1 MATEFRR
8 RLRAEARK
16 ESAPMQTG
24 AHQRLTESSEV
35 LERSVVDQ
43 RLGRTRGG
51 RPSIRPSAFGIPRST
66 TRTST
71 PAEHA
76 EQRPSPGRISSV
88 PAAPDSLT
96 RSKGPL
102 DSAGFDEPP
111 RVRVSQ
117 TVRKRD
123 QLHDAGPPAG
133 GVRQRA
139 PVKTD
144 IEELLP
150 ISQGV
155 KSLPRPPRVPTFE
168 APSLPAPTTR
178 RFPWM
183 SLSIFAIMLGAS
195 LASVARY
202 RVERT
207 TTSAAADAAGLRG
220 LREVDWASLAP
231 AARTFE
237 HTLWGEPASMRETL
251 LEDGE
256 HALAVKDVQAA
267 EGAFTRAL
275 AFGVDDPSAAFG
287 LARVKF
293 AQGDLQGARGWA
305 ETALRRRPL
314 EQRYHSFL
322 EKVTGRLARTRHGP

>member
-1 MATEFRR
+1 MAIEFRR
-8 RLRAEARK
+8 RLGAEARK
-16 ESAPMQTG
+16 ESTPMQTG

-35 LERSVVDQ
+35 VERSVVDQ
-43 RLGRTRGG
+43 RLGRTRGS

-71 PAEHA
+71 PAEHH
-76 EQRPSPGRISSV
+76 EQRPSPGCISSI
-88 PAAPDSLT
+88 PAAPDSLL
-96 RSKGPL
+96 RSKSAL

-123 QLHDAGPPAG
+123 LRHDADPP
-133 GVRQRA
+133 A

-168 APSLPAPTTR
+168 APSIPAPTTR

-202 RVERT
+202 RVERS

-220 LREVDWASLAP
+220 LREVDWASLVP

-237 HTLWGEPASMRETL
+237 HTLWGEPASTRETL
-251 LEDGE
+251 LDDGE
-256 HALAVKDVQAA
+256 QALAAKDVQAA
-267 EGAFTRAL
+267 EAAFTRAL

-293 AQGDLQGARGWA
+293 AQGDLLGARGWA

-314 EQRYHSFL
+314 DQRYHSFL
-322 EKVTGRLARTRHGP
+322 EKVTGRLARIRRSH